1 LIESCDGRY
10 FSYFTNLTYI
20 GLCAY
25 FFASGVQTAAY
36 ASEKGRGYPLQRWP
50 RVLQVLHVLLHSTI
64 ITYRA
69 SAFIAEKKQKK
80 GGEDY

>member
-1 LIESCDGRY
+1 MWACRY

-25 FFASGVQTAAY
+25 FFASGVQTVAY
-36 ASEKGRGYPLQRWP
+36 ASRKERSYPLQRWP
-50 RVLQVLHVLLHSTI
+50 KVFQFLHVLLHATI

-69 SAFIAEKKQKK
+69 CFRFCAACDGFM
-80 GGEDY
+80 